1 MYGGNQGEGRVGGHC
16 LCHGVNKETFKK
28 IKVKQRLAQVW
39 LKRWQASGE
48 ENHYVIRDQYLDPG
62 LPHGYDPRSFRKHR
76 AAFGYVCG
84 RD

>member
-1 MYGGNQGEGRVGGHC
+1 MWKPILFC
-16 LCHGVNKETFKK
+16 NKWLRKNM
-28 IKVKQRLAQVW
+28 VSCALRLAQVW